1 MPTKEKNVLL
11 YIYTLRS
18 KSGTL
23 YVNGARCYFQL
34 ESKYIFIFWWIVHKV
49 TTKNK
54 FINKLRVIIS
64 IVMTLLLPNT
74 N

>member
-34 ESKYIFIFWWIVHKV
+34 ESKYIFIF
-49 TTKNK
+49 
-54 FINKLRVIIS
+54 
-64 IVMTLLLPNT
+64 
-74 N
+74 